1 MTKPE
6 IEAALSSWISLND
19 AIMSANEA
27 DCQQLLKAELD
38 VKTGKRRKQFV
49 FRIHSRLNKV
59 RADREREE
67 LNEELL

>member
-1 MTKPE
+1 MKATKLNE
-6 IEAALSSWISLND
+6 ILQTWIGLNEVL
-19 AIMSANEA
+19 MSADEKL
-27 DCQQLLKAELD
+27 CEELLLHERHNKC
-38 VKTGKRRKQFV
+38 RKQFV

>member
-6 IEAALSSWISLND
+6 VQSALATWADLNA
-19 AIMSANEA
+19 AIMDANEA
-27 DCQQLLKAELD
+27 DCQQLLQAELA
-38 VKTGKRRKQFV
+38 GKRRKQFV

-67 LNEELL
+67 LNEELQ

>member
-6 IEAALSSWISLND
+6 IETALSSWVGLNET
-19 AIMSANEA
+19 IMGANEA
-27 DCQQLLKAELD
+27 DCQQLLKAELA
-38 VKTGKRRKQFV
+38 GKRRKQFV

-67 LNEELL
+67 LNEELQ